1 MDGNFI
7 VLRRTK
13 TEALI
18 FGGDVYIDI
27 DGKNVGILGN
37 QDFIT
42 NLSQGKHSIRMY
54 KSHTMSSFIGI
65 AENEFEMTEGSPL
78 FARYSP
84 PMIANKPGT
93 IIIANYISPSQLDSL
108 SKKIEEE
115 LNSDFKK
122 EEQIKIKREEESQ
135 ESKNNLIFWIVIMPI
150 VFLVLWLMI
159 LDLHK

>member
-54 KSHTMSSFIGI
+54 K
-65 AENEFEMTEGSPL
+65 
-78 FARYSP
+78 
-84 PMIANKPGT
+84 
-93 IIIANYISPSQLDSL
+93 
-108 SKKIEEE
+108 
-115 LNSDFKK
+115 
-122 EEQIKIKREEESQ
+122 
-135 ESKNNLIFWIVIMPI
+135 
-150 VFLVLWLMI
+150 
-159 LDLHK
+159 